1 MFGSS
6 DDSYDKDRVT
16 NMSAV
21 TVQLGVSAK
30 TIDTPGS
37 YEQTYNTECNYDC
50 VGNSVAAEEA
60 SPATRRPSGSTGRS
74 RWGSSRSSC
83 ATLRDAAPGQGEGG
97 AHHLQPVA
105 EERERAKLHRAHH
118 RRQQKSDR
126 CNKDQNIFD
135 SKKWVKAATVEGLE
149 TKLNS
154 SQQRTW
160 WGT

>member
-1 MFGSS
+1 MMFGSS

-60 SPATRRPSGSTGRS
+60 SPATRRPSGSTGRTT
-74 RWGSSRSSC
+74 WASSRSSC
-83 ATLRDAAPGQGEGG
+83 DTGCCA
-97 AHHLQPVA
+97 
-105 EERERAKLHRAHH
+105 RAGRG
-118 RRQQKSDR
+118 RRTPFTTS
-126 CNKDQNIFD
+126 C
-135 SKKWVKAATVEGLE
+135 
-149 TKLNS
+149 
-154 SQQRTW
+154 
-160 WGT
+160 